1 MTTTDRSIIESYKV
15 GHYIKFNDAGTPAY
29 VKCTEVNTA
38 ETEREAAEYSP
49 EWIDYEVQ
57 PTYSTGSKDTI
68 TLEISLLGPGGIQKE
83 LYLREDD
90 RNIPVEYVRTLA
102 YDFEKGA
109 PCPANAL
116 TAKHAHGVLNVQP
129 LTTEASSAAVITAT
143 LSVTTSYDRGTFDP
157 GALAFAPAG
166 GGGDGAGGSTG
177 GRPGSGD
184 GGGQPDAGGDTE

>member
-1 MTTTDRSIIESYKV
+1 MATTDRSIIESYKV
-15 GHYIKFNDAGTPAY
+15 GHYIKFNDAETPAY
-29 VKCTEVNTA
+29 IKATEVNTA

-83 LYLREDD
+83 LYLREDE

-102 YDFEKGA
+102 YDFEKGE
-109 PCPANAL
+109 PCQPNAL

-143 LSVTTSYDRGTFDP
+143 LSVTTSYDRGTFDAASLTYAEAGSVP
-157 GALAFAPAG
+157 DTAG
-166 GGGDGAGGSTG
+166 GEV
-177 GRPGSGD
+177 
-184 GGGQPDAGGDTE
+184 GGQPDAGDGGEEEPAGPTE

>member
-166 GGGDGAGGSTG
+166 AGGDGAGGTTG
-177 GRPGSGD
+177 GQPGSGD
-184 GGGQPDAGGDTE
+184 GDTK